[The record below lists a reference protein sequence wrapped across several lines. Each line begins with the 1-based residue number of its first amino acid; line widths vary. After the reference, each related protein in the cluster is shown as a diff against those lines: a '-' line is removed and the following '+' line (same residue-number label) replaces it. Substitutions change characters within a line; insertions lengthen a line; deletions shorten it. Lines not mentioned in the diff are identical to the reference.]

1 MCIALIG
8 GIGGATRDYE
18 KIALEYGVTLR
29 HFEKVCPRFEQK
41 LYSMD
46 AIIVFTSIVSHL
58 ARTRALSS
66 GKKTSVPVLMCHS
79 CGMSSLRRCI
89 DTIVR
94 EKQDKRRIQ

>member
-18 KIALEYGVTLR
+18 KIASEYGVTLR

-41 LYSMD
+41 LHNMD
-46 AIIVFTSIVSHL
+46 AIIVFTNIVSHL
-58 ARTRALSS
+58 ARARALSR
-66 GKKTSVPVLMCHS
+66 GKKTGVPVLMCHS

-89 DTIVR
+89 DAVVR
-94 EKQDKRRIQ
+94 EKHDKRIQ